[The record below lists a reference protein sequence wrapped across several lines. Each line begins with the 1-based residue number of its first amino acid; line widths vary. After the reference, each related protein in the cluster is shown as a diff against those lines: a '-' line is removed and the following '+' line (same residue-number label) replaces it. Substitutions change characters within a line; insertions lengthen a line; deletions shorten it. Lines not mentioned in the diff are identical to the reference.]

1 MFRRVFPPLSRAGR
15 LFARTVTGL
24 AGVAAWTAMILAAEP
39 EPLLHWPLNEGTG
52 PRARDAA
59 RNRLHG
65 EVRADRTNSPAGGAV
80 YLDGTPGRVIALTL
94 PSPHRLGTNSWTFT
108 AWILPMQLNHPGP
121 MNQRRL
127 LSCGVYP
134 DASVVIDLL
143 GPGQLAPHLTY
154 KDGSGRVRAAGLT
167 GFQTVRTGVWT
178 HVAVVCDRRLNRL
191 ECYLNGTLDRAGEL
205 PADFNPDL
213 SLSGQLTLGSTWQNF
228 WGMVDEVKLFRVALT
243 GPEVRRE
250 FRRLRAVFNPALTP
264 EQELAL
270 QRQTAADTLAE
281 AEPLWTQRQYPAL
294 RRRLAELV
302 ADPAA
307 PAAVRSLAHL
317 RIARSYQAEGKLGAA
332 RKELER
338 IADEPTYPRVH
349 RAEARALARE
359 LQPGSRA
366 PASPASAAA
375 STDTRTRLEPIT
387 NFAAEVFVSPQG
399 TARGDGSRER
409 PLATLTQA
417 RDRVRQLRAEGVT
430 GAVAVTLLPGEYPVT
445 ETFELVAED
454 SGRAEAPVVYRAAEK
469 GRAILYGGL
478 RLRDLTPV
486 RDPAVR
492 ARLPAESRD
501 RVWEC
506 DLRALGVTNFGELRV
521 RGFAQP
527 PSPPTLEVFANGR
540 PLTPARWP
548 NEGFV
553 RARRVVDPGSV
564 TARRPS
570 VFEYDSDR
578 HARWQGLSNVWLF
591 GYFRYLWADAAL
603 PVAAIDP
610 QKRTVTTAV
619 PYSYGG
625 GMSDQQPV
633 IYYVFNLLE
642 ELDAPGEWYLDRTLG
657 RLYLYPPAPPDQV
670 TLEIGLWDQ
679 PLGVLRQVT
688 HVRLEGLV
696 FDLARYDGLR
706 LDNCEE
712 CVLAGCTVS
721 RLAGNGVTIRGGR
734 ANRVLGCDVHTLGRR
749 GLEVFGG
756 DRATLTPG
764 AHLVE
769 NCHIHDIGRIDRTY
783 TPAIHLEGVGHRVAH
798 NLMHDAPSSV
808 MRLEGNDHV
817 VEFNDVHDAVLE
829 SDDQGAM
836 ELFGN
841 PTYRGVVFRFN
852 RFRDIGKR
860 GPEPWV
866 HGQAALRFDD
876 AISGMLVY
884 GNLFIRAGAGNFGAV
899 QINGGRDNLMDNN
912 LFVECA
918 RGITGGWYPDNPV
931 WRNLRQG
938 RAPAE
943 FFTNELYRVRYP
955 ELAQMLAP
963 GALNHAWRNVFYRCG
978 APVGG
983 NRAHWDLLDNAEFR
997 DADPGFVDAARADY
1011 RLRPDAPVLARVPF
1025 RPLPLEAIGLY
1036 PDPYRARW
1044 PVEGAPAKAPE
1055 SRPVR

>member
-1 MFRRVFPPLSRAGR
+1 MLAVL
-15 LFARTVTGL
+15 LGL
-24 AGVAAWTAMILAAEP
+24 VATPVATRAAEP
-39 EPLLHWPLNEGTG
+39 DLLLHWPLNEGTG
-52 PRARDAA
+52 TRARDAA

-65 EVRADRTNSPAGGAV
+65 EVRAVWTNSPAGRAV
-80 YLDGTPGRVIALTL
+80 FLDGTPGRVVAVTL
-94 PSPHRLGTNSWTFT
+94 PPPARPGTNSWTFT
-108 AWILPMQLNHPGP
+108 AWIHPVQLLHPGP

-127 LSCGVYP
+127 LSYGTYP

-154 KDGSGRVRAAGLT
+154 KDASGRVRAAGVT
-167 GFQTVRTGVWT
+167 GFQNVHTGVWT
-178 HVAVVCDRRLNRL
+178 HVAVVCDRRANRL
-191 ECYLNGTLDRAGEL
+191 ECYVNGALDRAAEL
-205 PADFNPDL
+205 PAGFNPDF
-213 SLSGQLTLGSTWQNF
+213 SLGGQLTLGSTWQNF
-228 WGMVDEVKLFRVALT
+228 WGAVDEVKIFRDALT

-250 FRRLRAVFNPALTP
+250 FRRLREVFKPVLSP

-270 QRQTAADTLAE
+270 QRQSAADALAE
-281 AEPLWTQRQYPAL
+281 TEPLWSARQYAAV
-294 RRRLAELV
+294 RRRLTGVV
-302 ADPAA
+302 ADRESP
-307 PAAVRSLAHL
+307 PAVRSLAHL
-317 RIARSYQAEGKLGAA
+317 RIARSFQAEGNLEAA
-332 RKELER
+332 RRELER
-338 IADEPTYPRVH
+338 LADEPTYPRVH
-349 RAEARALARE
+349 RAEARALARDLE
-359 LQPGSRA
+359 GERRRRSPA
-366 PASPASAAA
+366 ASPA
-375 STDTRTRLEPIT
+375 TDPDDTRTRLEPVT
-387 NFAAEVFVSPQG
+387 NFVAEVFVSPQG
-399 TARGDGSRER
+399 DARGDGSRAR

-417 RDRVRQLRAEGVT
+417 RDRLRQLRAGGLT

-445 ETFELVAED
+445 DTLELGPDD
-454 SGRAEAPVVYRAAEK
+454 SGRPGAPVVYRAAEK
-469 GRAILYGGL
+469 GRAVLYGGL
-478 RLRDLTPV
+478 RLQNLTPV

-492 ARLPAESRD
+492 ERLPAESRD

-578 HARWQGLSNVWLF
+578 HARWQGVSNVWLF

-625 GMSDQQPV
+625 GMSDQQAV

-642 ELDAPGEWYLDRTLG
+642 ELDAPGEWYLDRTRG

-670 TLEIGLWDQ
+670 TLEIGLWDK
-679 PLGVLRQVT
+679 PLLVMRQVS

-696 FDLARYDGLR
+696 FDLARHDGL
-706 LDNCEE
+706 LLENSED

-721 RLAGNGVTIRGGR
+721 RLAGNGITLRGGR
-734 ANRVLGCDVHTLGRR
+734 GHRVLGCDVHTLGRR
-749 GLEVFGG
+749 GIEVFGG

-764 AHLVE
+764 AHVVE

-783 TPAIHLEGVGHRVAH
+783 TPAIQLEGVGHRVAH

-808 MRLEGNDHV
+808 MRIEGNDHLI
-817 VEFNDVHDAVLE
+817 EFNDVHDAVLE

-860 GPEPWV
+860 GTEPWV

-884 GNLFIRAGAGNFGAV
+884 GNLFVRASSGNFGAV
-899 QINGGRDNLMDNN
+899 QINGGRDNLIDNN
-912 LFVECA
+912 LFVDCA
-918 RGITGGWYPDNPV
+918 RGLTGGWYPDNPV
-931 WRNLRQG
+931 WRSLRQG

-955 ELAQMLAP
+955 ELVQMLEP
-963 GALNHAWRNVFYRCG
+963 GAVNRAWRNLFYRCG
-978 APVGG
+978 SLVGG
-983 NRAHWDLLDNAEFR
+983 NRAHWDLLDNAEYR
-997 DADPGFVDAARADY
+997 DADPGFVDAARGDF
-1011 RLRPDAPVLARVPF
+1011 RLRPDAPALARVPF

-1044 PVEGAPAKAPE
+1044 PVDDATEKPPANHPT
-1055 SRPVR
+1055 R

>member
-1 MFRRVFPPLSRAGR
+1 MNSALFLTRLHRRCLSPSR
-15 LFARTVTGL
+15 FAVL
-24 AGVAAWTAMILAAEP
+24 AGGLWCGWLLAAEP
-39 EPLLHWPLNEGTG
+39 ALLLHWRLDEDTG
-52 PRARDAA
+52 NRARDVS

-65 EVRADRTNSPAGGAV
+65 EVRAARTNSPSGRAV
-80 YLDGTPGRVIALTL
+80 FLDGTPGRVIALTL
-94 PSPHRLGTNSWTFT
+94 PPDLRPGTNSWSFT
-108 AWILPMQLNHPGP
+108 AWINPTQLAHPGP

-127 LSCGVYP
+127 LSYGRYP
-134 DASVVIDLL
+134 DASIVIDVL
-143 GPGQLAPHLTY
+143 GAGQLAPHLTY
-154 KDGSGRVRAAGLT
+154 KDSTGRVRAAGVT
-167 GFQTVRTGVWT
+167 GFQTVRPGGWT
-178 HVAVVCDRRLNRL
+178 HVAVVCDRRAHRL
-191 ECYLNGTLDRAGEL
+191 ECYLNGLSDRVSGL
-205 PADFNPDL
+205 PADFQPDF
-213 SLSGQLTLGSTWQNF
+213 SLEGHLTLGSTWQNF
-228 WGMVDEVKLFRVALT
+228 FGAVDEVKLFRGALS
-243 GPEVRRE
+243 GPDVRRE
-250 FRRLRAVFNPALTP
+250 FQRLREVFQPALSP

-270 QRQTAADTLAE
+270 QRQTAADALTE
-281 AEPLWTQRQYPAL
+281 AEPLWAGRRFSAL
-294 RRRLAELV
+294 RRRLSGLV
-302 ADPAA
+302 ADPVA
-307 PAAVRSLAHL
+307 PPAIRSLAHL
-317 RIARSYQAEGKLGAA
+317 RLARSYQAEGNTPAA

-338 IADEPTYPRVH
+338 IADDPAYPRVH

-359 LQPGSRA
+359 LERGTRA
-366 PASPASAAA
+366 LASPADSDPDAP
-375 STDTRTRLEPIT
+375 RTRLEPVT
-387 NFAAEVFVSPQG
+387 QFAAEVFVSPQG
-399 TARGDGSRER
+399 DARGDGSRAR
-409 PLATLTQA
+409 PLATLTRA
-417 RDRVRQLRAEGVT
+417 RDRVRQLRASGLS
-430 GAVAVTLLPGEYPVT
+430 GPVAVTLLPGEYPVT
-445 ETFELVAED
+445 ETFELGPED
-454 SGRAEAPVVYRAAEK
+454 SGRVGAPVVYRAAEK
-469 GRAILYGGL
+469 GRAVIYGGM

-610 QKRTVTTAV
+610 ARRTVTTAV

-625 GMSDQQPV
+625 GLGDQQPL

-642 ELDAPGEWYLDRTLG
+642 ELDAPGEWYLDRERG

-670 TLEIGLWDQ
+670 TLEIGLWDK
-679 PLGVLRQVT
+679 PLVVMQRVA

-706 LDNCEE
+706 LEEGEE
-712 CVLAGCTVS
+712 CVLAACTVS
-721 RLAGNGVTIRGGR
+721 RLAGNGITLQGGR
-734 ANRVLGCDVHTLGRR
+734 AHRVLGCDVHTIGRR
-749 GLEVFGG
+749 GIEVFGG
-756 DRATLTPG
+756 DRATLTRG
-764 AHLVE
+764 DHRVE

-798 NLMHDAPSSV
+798 NLMHEAPSSV
-808 MRLEGNDHV
+808 MRIEGNDHLI
-817 VEFNDVHDAVLE
+817 EYNDVHDAVLE

-884 GNLFIRAGAGNFGAV
+884 GNLFLRAGAGNFGAI
-899 QINGGRDNLMDNN
+899 QINGGRDNVMDNN
-912 LFVECA
+912 LFVDCP
-918 RGITGGWYPDNPV
+918 RGLTGGWYPENV
-931 WRNLRQG
+931 IWRDLRQG
-938 RAPAE
+938 RPHPG
-943 FFTNELYRVRYP
+943 FFTNELYRTRYP
-955 ELAQMLAP
+955 ELARMLDP
-963 GALNHAWRNVFYRCG
+963 GGVNHVWRNLFYRCG
-978 APVGG
+978 TPVGG
-983 NRAHWDLLDNAEFR
+983 NRAHWDLLDNAEYP
-997 DADPGFVDAARADY
+997 DADPGFVDAARGDF
-1011 RLRPDAPVLARVPF
+1011 RLRPDAPVFARVPF
-1025 RPLPLEAIGLY
+1025 RPLPLEAIGPY

-1044 PVEGAPAKAPE
+1044 PIERAPE
-1055 SRPVR
+1055 PQPERRSTR